1 MISGHGAFHTDKNG
15 DEYSF
20 VSFEGLISAAK
31 SPPKVEKAK
40 AQWFIASSFKS
51 RSGKA
56 QQSNGVYHVLWAD
69 FDDNPLPIDRLEQ
82 SLKTSLLSGVE
93 FLIYTSKSATEKYQ
107 KSRLVV
113 PLKDAANWGD
123 WLMYQQVLNDALDV
137 MGAKTDRVSERAAQL
152 CYMPNEGRFYAFAHA
167 KGRRVDPGLMF
178 AKAIEVKVLEH
189 KAAQEEIAVKLEQS
203 KKKRAQRLKAGFNSP
218 IDAFNAV
225 FEVEE
230 ILVQAG
236 YSQHG
241 DTYSHPESASGSFS
255 ASIKDRRVHS
265 LSSSDPLYT
274 GGGGVGAHDS
284 FSAFRVLFH
293 SGDQSAALIDAGDN
307 WLAIDGE
314 PWNKVQ
320 QREYMKRETAKIS
333 KSGRSTLEFFTS
345 LSATGKSKELEKQM
359 LNDVFVLD
367 DIAILGQ
374 WTAIFASPGSGKT
387 LITLYLLADAISK
400 ARIDGSNVF
409 YVNVDDSFKGG
420 VEKTRFAEQHGFH
433 MLLPGVNGFEKNT
446 VLEILEGLITEDSAR
461 GQVVVM
467 DTLKKFVDTMDKK
480 SSSKFGDLARQFVAS
495 GGTMICLSH
504 TNKNK
509 GADGRS
515 TYGGTSDIVDDADC
529 AFTIEMV
536 EEHSI
541 SSLSS
546 TFQVEFNNIKNRGD
560 VALTAGF
567 SWLRSKGLGYDSL
580 LASVERLGQGAIEEV
595 KHQAEIQAQQKKDSY
610 IIKSVVSLL
619 MAVPSSGK
627 TDIVAHVHGETGE
640 SKPKVIKVLER
651 WNGEDYERQGHLW
664 RATKGSKNF
673 VGYELIKS
681 RLDRLVSGDEVARG

>member
-1 MISGHGAFHTDKNG
+1 MISGCGTFHTDKCG
-15 DEYSF
+15 DEYS
-20 VSFEGLISAAK
+20 VISFDD
-31 SPPKVEKAK
+31 VVNKAK
-40 AQWFIASSFKS
+40 NPPSVAKAEAQWLIASSFES
-51 RSGKA
+51 RSAKA
-56 QQSNGVYHVLWAD
+56 QQANGVYHVLWAD
-69 FDDNPLPIDRLEQ
+69 FDDHPVPMDKLAR
-82 SLKTSLLSGVE
+82 SLKTGLLTECE
-93 FLIYTSKSATEKYQ
+93 FLMYTSKSATADIQ
-107 KSRLVV
+107 KSRLVI
-113 PLKDAANWGD
+113 PLKKAANWSD
-123 WLMYQQVLNDALDV
+123 WWVYQQVLNDELDAI
-137 MGAKTDRVSERAAQL
+137 GAKTDRVSERAAQL

-167 KGRRVDPGLMF
+167 KGERIAPGSVF
-178 AKAIEVKVLEH
+178 AKAIKVKELKH
-189 KAAQEEIAVKLEQS
+189 KAAHEEVLLKLADS
-203 KKKRAQRLKAGFNSP
+203 KKKREQRLKAGFNSL
-218 IDAFNAV
+218 IDAFNATY
-225 FEVEE
+225 EVEE
-230 ILVQAG
+230 ILLQAG
-236 YSQHG
+236 YAQQGESF
-241 DTYSHPESASGSFS
+241 SHPESASGSFS

-265 LSSSDPLYT
+265 LSSSDPLYK
-274 GGGGVGAHDS
+274 GGGGVGAHD
-284 FSAFRVLFH
+284 AFGAFCVLFH
-293 SGDQSAALIDAGDN
+293 SNDEKAALTDAGDT

-320 QREYMKRETAKIS
+320 QREYMKRETVKIS
-333 KSGRSTLEFFTS
+333 KSGKSTLEFLTS
-345 LSATGKSKELEKQM
+345 LSATGKSGELENQM
-359 LNDVFVLD
+359 LSDVFVLD

-387 LITLYLLADAISK
+387 LITLYLLADAISQ
-400 ARIDGSNVF
+400 ARINGSNVF

-420 VEKTRFAEQHGFH
+420 VEKTRFAEKHGFH
-433 MLLPGVNGFEKNT
+433 MLLPGVSGFQKNA
-446 VLEILEGLITEDSAR
+446 VLEILEGLIAEDSAR

-509 GADGRS
+509 GADGKS

-536 EEHSI
+536 EERSI

-567 SWLRSKGLGYDSL
+567 SWLRTKGMGYDSL
-580 LASVERLGQGAIEEV
+580 LGSVKRLDQGAIKEA
-595 KHQAEIQAQQKKDSY
+595 KYQAEMHAQQEKDSRV
-610 IIKSVVSLL
+610 IKSVVSLL

-627 TDIVAHVHGETGE
+627 TDIVDHVHGETGE

-651 WNGEDYERQGHLW
+651 WNGEDYETQGHLW

-681 RLDRLVSGDEVARG
+681 RLDRLVSGDQVLRG